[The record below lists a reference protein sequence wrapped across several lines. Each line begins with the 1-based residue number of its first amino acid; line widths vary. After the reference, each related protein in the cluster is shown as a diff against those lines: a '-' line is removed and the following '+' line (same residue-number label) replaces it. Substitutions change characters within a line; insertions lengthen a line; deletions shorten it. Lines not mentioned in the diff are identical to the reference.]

1 MRLHRIAVLLLA
13 LIALI
18 GAGALEARTIK
29 IATVLMDGSSWMRI
43 LQDGGKEI
51 KAQTDGRVTIKFYPS
66 GVMGTESIVLKKIR
80 LGALHGTLLSSG
92 SLTQYYSDVWLYGLP
107 LIFESYE
114 EVDYVRERLD
124 PVLIDGLRDEGWE
137 IFGFAE
143 TGFAYPMSM
152 VPAPS
157 VDVVRAQKVWVPDN
171 DPGAALV
178 LKAFGITPIPLAL
191 SDVWTG
197 LQTGLVNGVNIPP
210 IGAIA
215 LQLHTKLKFVTD
227 MPMLYAFGAL
237 AVDTRIFTKLSK
249 ADRAV
254 VRRVMAA
261 AIDEINAINRRS
273 HFSAMEAL
281 KNQGLVFVKPSSAEL
296 ATWKDLAD
304 QATQEMVR
312 RKTVSSNLYEAMH
325 GYLREYRARHQ
336 AGEPALNDLGALT
349 EGSAGN
355 GS

>member
-1 MRLHRIAVLLLA
+1 MRLPRIAVLLLA

-18 GAGALEARTIK
+18 GAGVLEARTIK
-29 IATVLMDGSSWMRI
+29 IATLLMDGSSWMRI
-43 LQDGGKEI
+43 LRDGAEEI
-51 KAQTDGRVTIKFYPS
+51 KAQTDGRVTLKFYPS
-66 GVMGTESIVLKKIR
+66 GVMGTESVVLKKIR
-80 LGALHGTLLSSG
+80 LGALQGTLLTSG

-124 PVLIDGLRDEGWE
+124 PVLIDGLRDKGWE

-152 VPAPS
+152 VPTPS
-157 VDVVRAQKVWVPDN
+157 VEAVRAQKVWVPDN
-171 DPGAALV
+171 DPVAALTA
-178 LKAFGITPIPLAL
+178 KAFGITPIPLAL
-191 SDVWTG
+191 SDVWMG
-197 LQTGLVNGVNIPP
+197 LQTGVVNGVNVPLV
-210 IGAIA
+210 GAIA
-215 LQLHTKLKFVTD
+215 FQWHTKLKFVTD
-227 MPMLYAFGAL
+227 LPVLYAFGAL

-281 KNQGLVFVKPSSAEL
+281 KNQGLVFVKPSPMEL
-296 ATWKDLAD
+296 ARWKDLAAE
-304 QATQEMVR
+304 ATQEMVR
-312 RKTVSSNLYEAMH
+312 RKVVSSHLYEAMR
-325 GYLREYRARHQ
+325 GYLSEYRAHHK
-336 AGEPALNDLGALT
+336 AGEPALNDVGALT
-349 EGSAGN
+349 KDSAGN